1 MLQCVLLLSAIL
13 SEELLR
19 RHCPGADGLLA
30 FLFAVVRCA
39 RTSRLYPQSDQM
51 FAAASQQNFPLAP
64 SDTA

>member
-1 MLQCVLLLSAIL
+1 MANFAASESESESEALS
-13 SEELLR
+13 
-19 RHCPGADGLLA
+19 RHGTGGLPA

-51 FAAASQQNFPLAP
+51 FAAAIQQNFPLAP

>member
-19 RHCPGADGLLA
+19 RHCPGADGLLT
-30 FLFAVVRCA
+30 FLFAGSRCA

-51 FAAASQQNFPLAP
+51 FAAAIQQNFPLAP